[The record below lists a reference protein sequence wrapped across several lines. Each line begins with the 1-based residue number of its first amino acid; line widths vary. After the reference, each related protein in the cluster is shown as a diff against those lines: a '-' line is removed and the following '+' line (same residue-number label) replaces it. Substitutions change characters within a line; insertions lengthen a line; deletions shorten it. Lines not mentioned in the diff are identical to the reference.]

1 MSGRIMSLV
10 AAMVAG
16 TAIAGAASAQNL
28 MISNARI
35 IVGNGDVIDKG
46 SIVVRDGKVASV
58 ITGQVPAPADVKKID
73 GTGLTVMPGFIDD
86 HRHLIQGDAAK
97 FLAPGG
103 DGEAR
108 MRELLEAGY
117 TTVQSGADDNAGIL
131 KLKKMVESGQIKGP
145 RIIAS
150 ARVAINGMK
159 TEQEVRGAVKAAID
173 SGIASIAEVIFPL
186 KANPFSPT
194 ALELKNLPIAIDEA
208 NKRNVPFQVH
218 AVSPEAMVIAV
229 KLGARKLVHT
239 PHFGWVT
246 DDQAKAVKD
255 AGAMVSSCTG
265 FGAPVFGVF
274 NKDNKPTFRDG
285 GPWPEAILDG
295 EGRGHEAG
303 YKPVNART
311 LFDDGVTLGYCTDT
325 TYNARA
331 ALLQELKVLNLV
343 FSPQDLVKIMGPNS
357 AAFLDRQDIGT
368 LEPGKLGDL
377 VMLTGNPLDGYWN
390 LATAVMV
397 VKGGVVMV
405 DKRAQL
411 KTVKVLPFSRPPLP
425 K

>member
-1 MSGRIMSLV
+1 VQGGEIASVG
-10 AAMVAG
+10 AAPVKAP
-16 TAIAGAASAQNL
+16 AGA
-28 MISNARI
+28 I
-35 IVGNGDVIDKG
+35 
-46 SIVVRDGKVASV
+46 
-58 ITGQVPAPADVKKID
+58 KID
-73 GTGLTVMPGFIDD
+73 GTGMTVMAGFIDD

-103 DGEAR
+103 AGEAR

-131 KLKKMVESGQIKGP
+131 KLKAMVEGGQIKGP
-145 RIIAS
+145 RIVTS
-150 ARVAINGMK
+150 ARVPINAMK
-159 TEQEVRGAVKAAID
+159 TEQEVRNAIDAAID
-173 SGIASIAEVIFPL
+173 SGADSIAEVIFPI

-194 ALELKNLPIAIDEA
+194 AIDEA
-208 NKRNVPFQVH
+208 NKRHMPFQVH

-239 PHFGWVT
+239 PHFGWVS

-274 NKDNKPTFRDG
+274 NHDNKPTFRDG
-285 GPWPEAILDG
+285 GPWPAAILDG
-295 EGRGHEAG
+295 EGRGREAG

-325 TYNARA
+325 TYNATA
-331 ALLQELKVLNLV
+331 ALMQELKVLNLV
-343 FSPQDLVKIMGPNS
+343 FSPIDLVKIMGPNS
-357 AAFLDRQDIGT
+357 AAFLDRTDIGT

-377 VMLTGNPLDGYWN
+377 VVLKGNPLDGYWN
-390 LATAVMV
+390 LATAVVV

-405 DKRAQL
+405 DKRAA
-411 KTVKVLPFSRPPLP
+411 KKG
-425 K
+425 